1 MENSKDNGGK
11 ISFESALDKTG
22 FGLYSFLNTMLSGL
36 AIISMACLVYGSTIV
51 VPASACEL
59 QTTGSQ
65 RGILVAAPVIGLI
78 LGAPL
83 WGYLGDTR
91 GRRSMLILS
100 LLSSA
105 LINAVS
111 AISVNWIML
120 MILQFIA
127 SLLSA
132 AQYTLSMTLLSEC
145 VPMGKR
151 NLVVLLVSSIFM
163 LSQGIMAA
171 LAIPI
176 IPFTFS
182 FYLSTLDIY
191 WNSWRTLVVVYS
203 LPSLV
208 AACCF
213 YFMQESPK
221 FALVKGDEPRALK
234 ILAAI
239 HRVNHK
245 KGAVLEIKGLIPEVL
260 LRDMGLT
267 AKDQLVPLFKA
278 PLLKHTIILSFLFM
292 FQLTGSFVTWLPT
305 IANRVIRMIEIGEA
319 DGMTICEILNADIE
333 MPVDPN
339 AVPCALNTTSLLI
352 VLLVGVFQSVIN
364 AFLTVVVVNRAG
376 RRNTAM
382 VVAAV
387 VGFCGIMVNLVPNTI
402 GTSVFFGGFL
412 MGIIV
417 MGLYTAIAVALFPTH
432 LRAMAMALT
441 MTAGRITSFAG
452 IQIINFLLF
461 SNCDLGFYLFAAIFA
476 SSAVIASFL
485 PDDRFLRKSPP
496 KNQES

>member
-1 MENSKDNGGK
+1 MENR
-11 ISFESALDKTG
+11 

-127 SLLSA
+127 SL
-132 AQYTLSMTLLSEC
+132 
-145 VPMGKR
+145 
-151 NLVVLLVSSIFM
+151 F
-163 LSQGIMAA
+163 
-171 LAIPI
+171 
-176 IPFTFS
+176 
-182 FYLSTLDIY
+182 
-191 WNSWRTLVVVYS
+191 
-203 LPSLV
+203 LV

-292 FQLTGSFVTWLPT
+292 FQLLRPDPSLRGCPLLP
-305 IANRVIRMIEIGEA
+305 I
-319 DGMTICEILNADIE
+319 
-333 MPVDPN
+333 
-339 AVPCALNTTSLLI
+339 
-352 VLLVGVFQSVIN
+352 
-364 AFLTVVVVNRAG
+364 
-376 RRNTAM
+376 
-382 VVAAV
+382 
-387 VGFCGIMVNLVPNTI
+387 
-402 GTSVFFGGFL
+402 
-412 MGIIV
+412 
-417 MGLYTAIAVALFPTH
+417 
-432 LRAMAMALT
+432 
-441 MTAGRITSFAG
+441 
-452 IQIINFLLF
+452 
-461 SNCDLGFYLFAAIFA
+461 A
-476 SSAVIASFL
+476 SSG
-485 PDDRFLRKSPP
+485 
-496 KNQES
+496 